1 MCMTI
6 MGQGRESAASTEQL
20 LAAAGFQQP
29 PFGDSAWQQYVA
41 ALPPYR
47 LVTRLKDGRHPS

>member
-29 PFGDSAWQQYVA
+29 PFGDPAWQQYVA
-41 ALPPYR
+41 A
-47 LVTRLKDGRHPS
+47 RHGS